1 MSIPPFQY
9 LMKLH
14 YSQTRLLQ
22 RVHRLWFQY
31 LMKLHYS
38 QTQAVTVNCSTV
50 FQYLMKL
57 HYSQTGYRFP
67 NLWELFQYLMK
78 LHYSQT
84 DWMIDVSSV
93 SFSTLWN
100 YTTLKPIEVILCTM
114 IVSVPY
120 EITLLSNPGCGKTTL
135 ATVSVP
141 YEITLLS
148 NKIVNNRLYHRFQY
162 LMKLHYSQTW
172 RMLRLCF
179 PLFQYLMKLHYSQTS
194 NKLRHYNAQG
204 NNIRYI
210 YYTI

>member
-1 MSIPPFQY
+1 MKLHYSQTYEWMKRNSIQFQY

-14 YSQTRLLQ
+14 YSQTASLLS
-22 RVHRLWFQY
+22 RANV
-31 LMKLHYS
+31 
-38 QTQAVTVNCSTV
+38 V

-57 HYSQTGYRFP
+57 HYSQTH
-67 NLWELFQYLMK
+67 NHKNISILEFQYLMK

-84 DWMIDVSSV
+84 TWFAQRELK

-100 YTTLKPIEVILCTM
+100 YTTLKQFCSSRRLS

-120 EITLLSNPGCGKTTL
+120 EITLLSNPWQPRS
-135 ATVSVP
+135 A
-141 YEITLLS
+141 
-148 NKIVNNRLYHRFQY
+148 
-162 LMKLHYSQTW
+162 KLV
-172 RMLRLCF
+172 
-179 PLFQYLMKLHYSQTS
+179 FQYLMKLHYSQTS